1 MDLWK
6 FINENA
12 VGVCVVLCIVALL
25 FIMMGHIYREQV
37 QLALK
42 HEFVKLP
49 GTTFDWWSVSH
60 ALLFAIFGFIIPDHH
75 LSFFT
80 IGAGFEFFE
89 DMLSSD
95 KTTQLADCM
104 SADRDSKFMCQ
115 FSIND
120 DYWYA
125 KWDDVFVNLLGYTV
139 GSALRTSGING
150 IPAKV

>member
-1 MDLWK
+1 MGLWE
-6 FINENA
+6 FINQNA
-12 VGVCVVLCIVALL
+12 IGVCIVLSIVALI
-25 FIMMGHIYREQV
+25 FIMFGHIYREQV

-42 HEFVKLP
+42 QEFIKLP

-60 ALLFAIFGFIIPDHH
+60 AVLFGLFGFLVPNHH
-75 LSFFT
+75 LSFFAL
-80 IGAGFEFFE
+80 GAGFEVVE
-89 DMLSSD
+89 DMLSGD

-104 SADRDSKFMCQ
+104 SPDKDSKLMCK

-139 GSALRTSGING
+139 GSAIRTTCG
-150 IPAKV
+150 V

>member
-1 MDLWK
+1 MGLWD

-12 VGVCVVLCIVALL
+12 IGVCVVLCIVAIL

-60 ALLFAIFGFIIPDHH
+60 ALLFGIFGFLVPNYH

-80 IGAGFEFFE
+80 VGASFEVLE
-89 DMLSSD
+89 DMLSGNA
-95 KTTQLADCM
+95 TTQLSDCM
-104 SADRDSKFMCQ
+104 SPDRDSKLMCQ

-139 GSALRTSGING
+139 GSALRTTTA
-150 IPAKV
+150 IPL

>member
-1 MDLWK
+1 MGIIE
-6 FINENA
+6 FINQNA
-12 VGVCVVLCIVALL
+12 IAICIVLSIVALI
-25 FIMMGHIYREQV
+25 FIAIGHIYRDEI

-42 HEFVKLP
+42 QEFVKLP

-60 ALLFAIFGFIIPDHH
+60 AILFAIFGFCLPNYHF
-75 LSFFT
+75 SFFLV
-80 IGAGFEFFE
+80 GCGFEVIE

-95 KTTQLADCM
+95 KSTQLADCM
-104 SADRDSKFMCQ
+104 TPDKNSKLMCK

-139 GSALRTSGING
+139 GSAARTTFV
-150 IPAKV
+150 K